1 MVELAI
7 VILNFRS
14 REETITCVRS
24 LLPALAVCPFSA
36 QVVVVDNDSG
46 DGILEW
52 LQVNHPEILGM
63 QSGGNIGMGR
73 GMNLGMAAVGANYY
87 LALNADTVIRDVQT
101 IVNLHQWMEE
111 HPAVGL
117 CGPRL
122 ANDDGSLQYS
132 CYRFPGFFIQPL
144 RRFSWSTWP
153 PIKKRIDRF
162 LMKEWEHMTPRPVDW
177 VMGSALLVRAAAM
190 QTVGMFDETFWMYYE
205 DTDWC
210 RRFWQNGWLVYY
222 VPTVTVQHHHGRVS
236 AKVPGT
242 IKPLFT
248 NRVAR
253 EHVKSWLCYFWKW
266 RHDVLPIKFL

>member
-1 MVELAI
+1 MVIGSYRTRVEA
-7 VILNFRS
+7 
-14 REETITCVRS
+14 ITCLQSVLS
-24 LLPALAVCPFSA
+24 AVAVCPFTT

-46 DGILEW
+46 DGLLEW
-52 LQVNHPEILGM
+52 LQVNHPNVLGL
-63 QSGGNIGMGR
+63 QGGGNIGMGR
-73 GMNLGMAAVGANYY
+73 GINLGMTAVGARYY
-87 LALNADTVIRDVQT
+87 LTLNADTIIHNSQT
-101 IVNLHQWMEE
+101 ISNLHQWMEA

-122 ANDDGSLQYS
+122 TNDDGSLQYS
-132 CYRFPGFFIQPL
+132 CYRFPGFLLQPL
-144 RRFSWSTWP
+144 RRFAFATWP

-162 LMKEWEHMTPRPVDW
+162 LMKEWEHDTPRPVDW

-210 RRFWQNGWLVYY
+210 RRFWQQGWLVYY

-253 EHVKSWLCYFWKW
+253 EHVKSWLRYFWKW
-266 RHDVLPIKFL
+266 RGDVRSTKIL